1 MVLWRVKMQEHKI
14 PQNDDHMV
22 IGFLLAF
29 VAVFFW
35 SFSVIYA
42 RYLSDSLTPVQIAF
56 FRWVIAALVF
66 IPFCYKQIIQD
77 YKLLLKNWRLI
88 VNMAF
93 FGIALSNTF
102 VYQAAHTSTAIDMA
116 LIGTTG
122 PIFLVLFSRIILK
135 VAVHRKQIVG
145 MLLSVVG
152 VIIIITH
159 GNLLSLEK
167 FKFVIGD
174 FWMLLMAITFGYY
187 GTMQAKRPKDISA
200 LSLLP
205 TTIVAAVIM
214 LLPFFIYSLHSS
226 PIQPMPTKTIELIIY
241 LGVFNSV
248 IAYFCWNTALVK
260 IGSLNTSIVYYFMPI
275 LSTIEA
281 YFILNE
287 KIVAGQIYGGLLIL
301 IGIVLANVHK
311 KPIVPERA

>member
-1 MVLWRVKMQEHKI
+1 MQETKSL
-14 PQNDDHMV
+14 QNDDSQTA
-22 IGFLLAF
+22 GFLLAF
-29 VAVFFW
+29 IAVFFW
-35 SFSVIYA
+35 SFNVIYA
-42 RYLSDSLTPVQIAF
+42 HYLSADLTPVQIAF

-66 IPFCYKQIIQD
+66 LPFCYKQIIKD
-77 YKLLLKNWRLI
+77 HKLLLQNWRLI
-88 VNMAF
+88 INMAF

-135 VAVHRKQIVG
+135 IAVHPKQVVG

-152 VIIIITH
+152 VFIIITH
-159 GNLLSLEK
+159 GNLLTLES

-187 GTMQAKRPKDISA
+187 GTLQTKRPKNISS

-205 TTIVAAVIM
+205 TTIVMAVIM
-214 LLPFFIYSLHSS
+214 LLPFFIYSLYNS
-226 PIQPMPTKTIELIIY
+226 PIQPLPQRTIGLIVY

-260 IGSLNTSIVYYFMPI
+260 IGSLKISIIYYFMPI

-301 IGIVLANVHK
+301 TGIILANVHK
-311 KPIVPERA
+311 RPIVPERA

>member
-1 MVLWRVKMQEHKI
+1 MRMQETKY
-14 PQNDDHMV
+14 QSCDDQRV
-22 IGFLLAF
+22 TGFLLAF
-29 VAVFFW
+29 IAVFFW
-35 SFSVIYA
+35 SFNVIYA
-42 RYLSDSLTPVQIAF
+42 RYLSLDLTPVQIAF

-66 IPFCYKQIIQD
+66 IPFCYKQIIKD
-77 YKLLLKNWRLI
+77 YKLLLQNWRLI
-88 VNMAF
+88 INMAF

-102 VYQAAHTSTAIDMA
+102 VYQAAHTATAIDMA
-116 LIGTTG
+116 LIGTMG

-135 VAVHRKQIVG
+135 TPVHAKQIVG
-145 MLLSVVG
+145 MGLSVVG
-152 VIIIITH
+152 VFIIITH
-159 GNLLSLEK
+159 GNLLALKS

-187 GTMQAKRPKDISA
+187 GTLQTKRPKNISSF
-200 LSLLP
+200 SLLP
-205 TTIVAAVIM
+205 TTIVTAVVI
-214 LLPFFIYSLHSS
+214 LLPFFIYSLYNS
-226 PIQPMPTKTIELIIY
+226 PIQVLPKRTVEIIVY

-260 IGSLNTSIVYYFMPI
+260 IGSLHTSIIYYFMPI

-287 KIVAGQIYGGLLIL
+287 KIVAGQVYGGLLIL
-301 IGIVLANVHK
+301 IGIILANVHK